1 MDVKSFYYFLN
12 NYFPKNAVFTGF
24 LSFAVIFLLQ
34 VDWLVL
40 VDCGIFFSKKYEKP
54 LDYSLRICYIII
66 TEQETNQ
73 TEVRKMKKFMYDL
86 KNKDTGVIEKKDLVA
101 DGKDLT
107 KETVEFFFGGVD
119 YNVVNVREIN

>member
-1 MDVKSFYYFLN
+1 
-12 NYFPKNAVFTGF
+12 
-24 LSFAVIFLLQ
+24 
-34 VDWLVL
+34 
-40 VDCGIFFSKKYEKP
+40 
-54 LDYSLRICYIII
+54 
-66 TEQETNQ
+66 
-73 TEVRKMKKFMYDL
+73 MKKFMYDL